1 MFRKA
6 TFNLRQAL
14 KVVVLIIILTSSL
27 DAYCVDIDFD
37 RLAPHPRLL
46 LPTGGEER
54 IKQAMT
60 VDSGLTLVH
69 ERILDKCREMLTA
82 KPVERIKQGKRL
94 LGVSREA
101 LQRIYYL
108 SYAYRMTGDM
118 TYARRAEQELLA
130 VCDFSDWNPSHFL
143 DVGEMVMAIAI
154 GYDWLYDELAPETRS
169 KVRQAIVEKGFKA
182 AENEKDAWFYN
193 SKTNW
198 NSVCNGGLLYGALAI
213 YEDQPEEARAIIEKC
228 IETNP
233 KVMDGYGPDGGYP
246 EGFMYW
252 GYGTAFQVLLI
263 DALESALGTDF
274 DIASAPGFLD
284 SARFMQFMSAP
295 SGRCFNF
302 SDAHPIPEANMML
315 FWFADKLNDPSVVY
329 IERKYLVDKNTRF
342 AEPRLLPS
350 LMIFASRLN
359 LDNIKA
365 PEGQYWLND
374 GDTPVFIFR
383 SGWDS
388 PDDTYLGVKGGSAST
403 SHAHMDGGAFV
414 YERDGVRWA
423 IDLGM
428 QDYYSLESA
437 GVDLWNQRQDGERW
451 DVFRIGNKAHNTLTV
466 NDRRHSVGGKA
477 IIADTYRSAERK
489 GATVDLSP
497 LFPDGL
503 DMALRTVALDSND
516 NLEVT
521 DSLKAP
527 ADREADVMWVM
538 ATECDARV
546 IDDRSIEL
554 TQGGQQML
562 LTVDAGVLTPKMQV
576 WTNEPPHDYD
586 APNPGSRRVGFT
598 TRIPAGE
605 VATLKVSIVK
615 H

>member
-1 MFRKA
+1 MLRGA
-6 TFNLRQAL
+6 TFNIVQAL
-14 KVVVLIIILTSSL
+14 KVLVLIVILSSSPE
-27 DAYCVDIDFD
+27 AYCVDIDFD
-37 RLAPHPRLL
+37 SMPPHPRLL
-46 LPTGGEER
+46 LPAGGEER
-54 IKQAMT
+54 IRHAMS
-60 VDSGLTLVH
+60 VDSGLTMVH
-69 ERILDKCREMLTA
+69 ERILDKCREVLSA

-108 SYAYRMTGDM
+108 SYAYRMTGDRK
-118 TYARRAEQELLA
+118 YARRAEQELLA
-130 VCDFSDWNPSHFL
+130 VCDFTDWNPSHFL

-154 GYDWLYDELAPETRS
+154 GYDWLNDELSPDTRS
-169 KVRQAIVEKGFKA
+169 KVRHAIVEKGFKA
-182 AENEKDAWFYN
+182 AENSKDAWFYN

-198 NSVCNGGLLYGALAI
+198 NSVCNGGLLYGALSI
-213 YEDQPEEARAIIEKC
+213 YEDNPEEARTIIEKC

-233 KVMDGYGPDGGYP
+233 KVMEGYGPDGGYP

-263 DALESALGTDF
+263 DALESVLRTDF
-274 DIASAPGFLD
+274 GIASAPGFLD

-315 FWFADKLNDPSVVY
+315 FWFADKLGDPSVVY
-329 IERKYLVDKNTRF
+329 LEQKYLADKKARF

-350 LMIFASRLN
+350 LMIFASRLD
-359 LDNIKA
+359 LDKIEA

-374 GDTPVFIFR
+374 GDTPVFIYR

-451 DVFRIGNKAHNTLTV
+451 EVFRIGNKAHNTLTV
-466 NDRRHSVGGKA
+466 NGERHSVAGKA
-477 IIADTYRSAERK
+477 IITDTFRTAERK
-489 GATVDLSP
+489 GAALDLSP
-497 LFPDGL
+497 LFAGAL
-503 DMALRTVALDSND
+503 DKAIRTVTLDFND

-521 DSLKAP
+521 DSITTP
-527 ADREADVMWVM
+527 ADREAEVMWVM
-538 ATECDARV
+538 ATEADARI

-554 TQGGQQML
+554 TQDGRKML
-562 LTVDAGVLTPKMQV
+562 LTVDAGDLTTAMQI
-576 WTNEPPHDYD
+576 WSNDPPHDYD

-598 TRIPAGE
+598 TRIPSGE
-605 VATLKVSIVK
+605 SATFKVSLVK
-615 H
+615 Q